1 MKKEILKYL
10 GYSAD
15 AIVDDNVLSLMD
27 NALREVENQAC
38 FRYVYKRFDT
48 PLPFMNKV
56 AAYRDYVGD

>member
-48 PLPFMNKV
+48 PLPFMN
-56 AAYRDYVGD
+56 